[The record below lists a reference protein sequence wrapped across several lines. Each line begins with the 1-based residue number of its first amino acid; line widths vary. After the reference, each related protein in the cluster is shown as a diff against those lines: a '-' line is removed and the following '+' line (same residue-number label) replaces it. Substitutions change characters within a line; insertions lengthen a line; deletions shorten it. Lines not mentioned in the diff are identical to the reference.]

1 MTIAM
6 HKLQIHEVVRA
17 PVVLW
22 NHMVYVGFLAIF
34 QVLVT
39 PWTEPLL
46 PLKELA
52 ISRRRG
58 MGFNPSQSPI
68 FLEGRII
75 WGIGHGDEPM
85 SHNLG
90 PGEFPEGG
98 MTHFI
103 QKDPAVLPGANG
115 VPPVLRGSPPA

>member
-1 MTIAM
+1 VNLVMTMAM

-39 PWTEPLL
+39 PRAEPLL

-58 MGFNPSQSPI
+58 MGFRPSLSPI
-68 FLEGRII
+68 VLEGRII
-75 WGIGHGDEPM
+75 WGRGRGDEPM
-85 SHNLG
+85 SYNLVAYLLSAG
-90 PGEFPEGG
+90 
-98 MTHFI
+98 
-103 QKDPAVLPGANG
+103 NN
-115 VPPVLRGSPPA
+115 RWC

>member
-1 MTIAM
+1 MTVAM

-22 NHMVYVGFLAIF
+22 HHMVYMGCLAIF

-39 PWTEPLL
+39 PRTEPLL

-58 MGFNPSQSPI
+58 MGLRPSLSPI
-68 FLEGRII
+68 VLEGRII
-75 WGIGHGDEPM
+75 WGIGRGDEPM

-90 PGEFPEGG
+90 PGEFPEDG
-98 MTHFI
+98 MTRFI